1 MKRGKAL
8 RDSKGQPTAPNAIEI
23 PVVMFVLAE
32 KSPGAF
38 ILRIVTNEDVL
49 NDIKKQCALDTFLR
63 DVDQLYADFRGRFDE
78 KRPKRIN

>member
-1 MKRGKAL
+1 MKEVVWRGRLFGTAVRL
-8 RDSKGQPTAPNAIEI
+8 RT
-23 PVVMFVLAE
+23 AE